1 MTTQGRPKVIGFYA
15 YKGGTGRSF
24 CLAHTAWAL
33 AREGRRIVVVDLDLS
48 APSLWALFGRKPAP
62 GLVEYLGQW
71 SRRSS
76 LKVQDLVEEIPL
88 DPKASGA
95 LYLLQAGS
103 MDKSYLE
110 TLQSLDWRE
119 LMNLPPPQGQPGK
132 NRQFRFS
139 SPFDD
144 LFDELT
150 ESFRPDAILID
161 APTGFNDTSNLCLRS
176 LTDLVIAIFGP
187 LKVQLDGIGK
197 VVSLLTEEQQ
207 ERIRRGQE
215 PKPDVFCVASTIL
228 ASRFSGP
235 HLQRI
240 QDAFEYLN
248 RVRLE
253 VLQRVERSDDETA
266 DIADVARQDQAI
278 ITYDER
284 LADLERLSTEEE
296 PRENHFAAF
305 QEVVSY
311 VTGALPSPR
320 PAVLLDVPK
329 KERLL
334 VDIEPCYELFAE
346 QDPRLVE
353 SLFLRTQHIEELET
367 PRVAVILGGKGS
379 GKTALFSYV
388 TRKRKDVFAVHGP
401 QRRLGPDLLCEIQDA
416 LPSMDVFWRLY
427 MLSALPDLS
436 AIADSEIR
444 HLAGALSRLPD
455 QPTTVDQFIQGLRA
469 VDLGVRVLDAW
480 RQLDDSLAGQGK
492 QIALC
497 LDGLDAAFK
506 ANPDRRRRGLVDLFT
521 AWQASFSSLK
531 RVTVKVFL
539 RTDLWQDLSFPE
551 KSHIRGKEMKLAWD
565 DRNLWRLVVKR
576 ALHSQEFHAWC
587 ERSLPAPAMNR
598 RAVESAAVES
608 AAETDLHP
616 YLDLLFEHHIWTGK
630 NSLSRNWVLR
640 RLRDAKGAVYPRD
653 LICLFR
659 EAISVERNRLREHQR
674 TSEESVISRQSL
686 SDALEPT
693 SRQRVDAL
701 REEYPELAPALEKL
715 RGLTVTGRI
724 EQLKEQLDDR
734 QINVLSEAGVI
745 GLTEGEYVVPDLYRH
760 GLNMPRM
767 GPR

>member
-1 MTTQGRPKVIGFYA
+1 MTIQARPKVIGFYA

-33 AREGRRIVVVDLDLS
+33 ARDGRRIVVVDLDLS
-48 APSLWALFGRKPAP
+48 APSLWALFGREPAP

-76 LKVQDLVEEIPL
+76 LKVQDLVEEIPPG
-88 DPKASGA
+88 PKASGA

-110 TLQSLDWRE
+110 TLQTLDWRE
-119 LMNLPPPQGQPGK
+119 LVNLPPIYSQPGK
-132 NRQFRFS
+132 NRRFQFS
-139 SPFDD
+139 SPFED

-150 ESFRPDAILID
+150 ESLRPDAILID

-187 LKVQLDGIGK
+187 FKVQLDGIGR
-197 VVSLLTEEQQ
+197 VVSLLTEEQGD
-207 ERIRRGQE
+207 RIRRGQE

-228 ASRFSGP
+228 ASRFSGS

-253 VLQRVERSDDETA
+253 VLQRMERSEEDTA
-266 DIADVARQDQAI
+266 DIAEIARQEPALI
-278 ITYDER
+278 PYDER
-284 LADLERLSTEEE
+284 LADLERLPTETE

-305 QEVVSY
+305 QEVISY
-311 VTGALPSPR
+311 VTGALPPPR
-320 PAVLLDVPK
+320 PAVLLDVSK
-329 KERLL
+329 KPRLL
-334 VDIEPCYELFAE
+334 EDTEPCYELFAE
-346 QDPRLVE
+346 QDLRLVE
-353 SLFLRTQHIEELET
+353 SLFLRTQHIEELES

-388 TRKRKDVFAVHGP
+388 TKKKEGVFAVHGP
-401 QRRLGPDLLCEIQDA
+401 QIGLGPVLLCTIQDA
-416 LPSMDVFWRLY
+416 VPSMDVFWCLY
-427 MLSALPDLS
+427 MLSVLPDLS
-436 AIADSEIR
+436 AIANSEIR
-444 HLAGALSRLPD
+444 DLAAALSQLPGQPIMVEQLIERLHAEG
-455 QPTTVDQFIQGLRA
+455 IA
-469 VDLGVRVLDAW
+469 VRVLDAW
-480 RQLDDSLAGQGK
+480 RQLDASLAGQHK
-492 QIALC
+492 QVALC

-506 ANPDRRRRGLVDLFT
+506 ADTDRRRRGLVDLFM

-531 RVTVKVFL
+531 CVAVKVFL

-551 KSHIRGKEMKLAWD
+551 KSHMRGREMKLVWD

-576 ALHSQEFHAWC
+576 ALHSGEFRGWC
-587 ERSLPAPAMNR
+587 ERSLPTPVIDQG
-598 RAVESAAVES
+598 AVEA
-608 AAETDLHP
+608 AAETDLYP
-616 YLDLLFEHHIWTGK
+616 YLDRLFEHHIWTGK
-630 NSLSRNWVLR
+630 HSLSRSWVLR

-653 LICLFR
+653 LICLLR
-659 EAISVERNRLREHQR
+659 EAIGVERERLRERQR

-693 SRQRVDAL
+693 SRQRVDAV
-701 REEYPELAPALEKL
+701 REEYPELLSALETL
-715 RGLTVTGRI
+715 RGLNAGGKI
-724 EQLKEQLDDR
+724 EHLRQRLHDR
-734 QINVLSEAGVI
+734 QINDLSEAGVI

-760 GLNMPRM
+760 GLDMPRM